1 MGAPEDKS
9 QKQHEAELGA
19 EETVPDLE
27 VTDQEHAAQIRGGE
41 TVHIP
46 AAQVP
51 KFSAGSQL
59 KAAVKGG

>member
-1 MGAPEDKS
+1 MSTPNDKP
-9 QKQHEAELGA
+9 QEQV
-19 EETVPDLE
+19 EETIMDLDIPDE
-27 VTDQEHAAQIRGGE
+27 EDAEQVRGGGE
-41 TVHIP
+41 QIQIP

>member
-1 MGAPEDKS
+1 MAPKDKS
-9 QKQHEAELGA
+9 RKKHEVQLGA

-27 VTDQEHAAQIRGGE
+27 VTDQEAAEQVRGGD
-41 TVHIP
+41 HIP

>member
-1 MGAPEDKS
+1 MNEQPTEPSEKDI
-9 QKQHEAELGA
+9 E
-19 EETVPDLE
+19 DLE
-27 VTDQEHAAQIRGGE
+27 VTESAEQVRGGE

-59 KAAVKGG
+59 KQAVRQ